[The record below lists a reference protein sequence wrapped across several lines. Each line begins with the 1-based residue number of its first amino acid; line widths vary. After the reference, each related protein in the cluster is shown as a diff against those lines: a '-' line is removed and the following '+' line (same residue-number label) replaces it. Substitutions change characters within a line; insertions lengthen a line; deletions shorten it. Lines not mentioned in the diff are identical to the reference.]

1 MVSHLLVPLDGS
13 EYGARA
19 LAYAEGLA
27 KETGAKISLLT
38 VLLRPVSENAPVV
51 PKLDEQ
57 SRKFA
62 EGHLEQTAA
71 TVRER
76 GPAPVSTAVEFGE
89 PAERIT
95 EYARSQGVD
104 LIVMSTHGLGATGRY
119 AIGSVA
125 LKVLMTAPCP
135 VFMVRIEQ
143 TT

>member
-1 MVSHLLVPLDGS
+1 MFSHVLVPLDGS

-19 LAYAEGLA
+19 LAYAQGLA
-27 KETGAKISLLT
+27 NEAGARISLLT
-38 VLLRPVSENAPVV
+38 VLLRPDPGSAPVV

-57 SRKFA
+57 SRKSA

-76 GPAPVSTAVEFGE
+76 GSAPVSTTVELGE

-95 EYARSQGVD
+95 EFARSQGVD

-135 VFMVRIEQ
+135 VFMVRIDQ
-143 TT
+143 TA

>member
-1 MVSHLLVPLDGS
+1 MFSHLLVPLDGS

-38 VLLRPVSENAPVV
+38 VLLRPASEDAPHV

-62 EGHLEQTAA
+62 EGHLDQTAA

-76 GPAPVSTAVEFGE
+76 GPAPVSTAVTLGE

>member
-1 MVSHLLVPLDGS
+1 MFKHLLVPLDGS

-27 KETGAKISLLT
+27 KGSGAKISLLT
-38 VLLRPVSENAPVV
+38 VLLRPASENAPVI
-51 PKLDEQ
+51 PKLDDQ

-62 EGHLEQTAA
+62 EAHLDLTASA
-71 TVRER
+71 VRER
-76 GPAPVSTAVEFGE
+76 GLADVSAVVEFGE

-95 EYARSQGVD
+95 EYARSQGAD

-143 TT
+143 PT

>member
-1 MVSHLLVPLDGS
+1 MFSHLLVPLDGS

-27 KETGAKISLLT
+27 GETGARISLLS
-38 VLLRPVSENAPVV
+38 VLLRPASESAPHV

-62 EGHLEQTAA
+62 EEHLETTAA
-71 TVRER
+71 SVRAHN
-76 GPAPVSTAVEFGE
+76 GAQVSTAVEFGE

-143 TT
+143 TA

>member
-1 MVSHLLVPLDGS
+1 MFNHLLVPLDGS

-27 KETGAKISLLT
+27 REAGAQISLLS
-38 VLLRPVSENAPVV
+38 VLLRPTSESAPQV

-57 SRKFA
+57 SRRRA
-62 EGHLEQTAA
+62 EEHLETTAES
-71 TVRER
+71 VRTR
-76 GPAPVSTAVEFGE
+76 SAAQVSTTVEFGE

-95 EYARSQGVD
+95 EYARSHAVD

-143 TT
+143 PK

>member
-1 MVSHLLVPLDGS
+1 MFSHLLVPLDGS

-27 KETGAKISLLT
+27 KSSGGKISLLM
-38 VLLRPVSENAPVV
+38 VLLRPALESAPRV

-62 EGHLEQTAA
+62 EEHLEQTAA
-71 TVRER
+71 TVRKHGLAE
-76 GPAPVSTAVEFGE
+76 VSVAVELGE

-143 TT
+143 PK